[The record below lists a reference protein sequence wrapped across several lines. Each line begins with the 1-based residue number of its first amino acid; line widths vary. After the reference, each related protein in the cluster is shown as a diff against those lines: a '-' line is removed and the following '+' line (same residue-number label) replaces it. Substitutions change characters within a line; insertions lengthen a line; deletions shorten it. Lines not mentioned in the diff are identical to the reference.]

1 MTKRLI
7 KNYSILNDGKY
18 FFESGSE
25 NYLEFQPFSRYFTSK
40 NGKIGSWHS
49 KGISEKSVT
58 PPPTTEKSFDHP
70 EIIYNY
76 GKGKIKLKG
85 ICLKQDSVSS

>member
-18 FFESGSE
+18 FFENRSE

-49 KGISEKSVT
+49 KGKSEKGVT
-58 PPPTTEKSFDHP
+58 PPSTTNKSFDP
-70 EIIYNY
+70 EII
-76 GKGKIKLKG
+76 
-85 ICLKQDSVSS
+85 